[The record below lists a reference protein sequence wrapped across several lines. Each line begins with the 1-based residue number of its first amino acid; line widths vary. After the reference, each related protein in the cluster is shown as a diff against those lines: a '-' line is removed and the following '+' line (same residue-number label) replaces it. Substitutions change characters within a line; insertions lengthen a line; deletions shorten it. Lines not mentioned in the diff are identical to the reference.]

1 MIPVFGVTGWKNSGK
16 TTLVERLV
24 SDLTERGYRIA
35 TIKHAHHRFDIDKEG
50 TDSYRHRQAGAHE
63 VALVSGFR
71 WALMHEVG
79 NEGEPT
85 LEAIAAHMSPADLI
99 IIEGYKSEPHL
110 KIEVRR
116 REAQKNQSLA
126 AGDKSIVAIAAD
138 HTVPSADIPVFDLDD
153 VKSVAD
159 FIIEK
164 IELGPP
170 KHNGT
175 NHAAQTT

>member
-1 MIPVFGVTGWKNSGK
+1 MTPVFGVTGWKNSGK
-16 TTLVERLV
+16 TTLVERLI
-24 SDLTERGYRIA
+24 SELTDRGYRIA
-35 TIKHAHHRFDIDKEG
+35 TIKHAHHMFDIDKEG

-85 LEAIAAHMSPADLI
+85 LETMTAHMSPADLI

-116 REAQKNQSLA
+116 KAARKNQALA
-126 AGDKSIVAIAAD
+126 DRDDSIVAIAAD
-138 HTVPSADIPVFDLDD
+138 HDISNTDLPVFDLND
-153 VKSVAD
+153 VKAIAG
-159 FIIEK
+159 FLIEK
-164 IELGPP
+164 IDLGAP
-170 KHNGT
+170 KQNGSDHGKET
-175 NHAAQTT
+175 S

>member
-1 MIPVFGVTGWKNSGK
+1 MTPVFGITGWKNSGK

-24 SDLTERGYRIA
+24 REFTDRGYRIA
-35 TIKHAHHRFDIDKEG
+35 TIKHAHHMFDIDKEG

-85 LEAIAAHMSPADLI
+85 LEDMAAHMSPADMI

-116 REAQKNQSLA
+116 REAQKRQALA
-126 AGDKSIVAIAAD
+126 RRDDSIVAIAANFEISD
-138 HTVPSADIPVFDLDD
+138 TDLPVFDLDD
-153 VKSVAD
+153 IEAVAQ

-170 KHNGT
+170 KYNGAD
-175 NHAAQTT
+175 HADKTA